1 MQVTAQAQLK
11 GFLAKYTP
19 EMAAKATS
27 IVAEMMRILPGSVR
41 MVYDNYNALVVGFGP
56 SEKVSEAIFSIAVYP
71 RWVTLFFLR
80 GARMYDPA
88 GVLKG
93 KGSVVRH
100 VVLAGPE
107 DLTRPDIAELME
119 QALDL
124 AKRPI
129 DPEAGEKLVIKSVSA
144 KQRARRPG

>member
-19 EMAAKATS
+19 EMRANAAS
-27 IVAEMMRILPGSVR
+27 IIAEMMRILPGAVR

-80 GARMYDPA
+80 GARMYDPV
-88 GVLKG
+88 GVLQG

-107 DLTRPDIAELME
+107 DLKRPDIAELME